1 LNNPTENGHKSQKSE
16 NLSSR
21 KSSEHFDSDKN
32 KNLIIICGPTAVGKT
47 KNSIDIAKY
56 FQTEI
61 ISADARQIFGEIN
74 IGTAKPSFAE
84 LSEIKHHFIGT
95 ISIEDT
101 YNAGIYEQ
109 QAIGVVEQLFAQKNY
124 AVVCGGSGLYI
135 KALCEGFDDLP
146 QIHEALRNEILQ
158 LYKEEGIT
166 SLQNKLKALDLEYY
180 KQIDIQN
187 PRRLMRGIENCI
199 SSGKLHSELQ
209 KQKVSER
216 NFKIIKI
223 GFEMNRDELYEKIN
237 QRVDEMMASGL
248 LKEVESLYLKRN
260 LNALQTV
267 GYSELFDFID
277 GKYNLDEAILKIK
290 QHTRNYAKRQMTWFK
305 KDDEIK
311 WFHPSEVKEAITYID
326 SMTHD
331 R

>member
-1 LNNPTENGHKSQKSE
+1 LNNPPENGHKTLKSE
-16 NLSSR
+16 KLSSR
-21 KSSEHFDSDKN
+21 KSSELFDSDKN

-109 QAIGVVEQLFAQKNY
+109 QAIGVVEQLFTKKNY

-166 SLQNKLKALDLEYY
+166 SLQNKLKALDPEYF

-223 GFEMNRDELYEKIN
+223 GFEMNRDELYKKIN

>member
-1 LNNPTENGHKSQKSE
+1 LNNPPENGHKIRKSE

-21 KSSEHFDSDKN
+21 KSSELFDSDKN

-74 IGTAKPSFAE
+74 IGTAKPSFSE

-166 SLQNKLKALDLEYY
+166 SLQNKLKALDPEYF